1 MASLFKNTLKNKNN
15 KNNKNNTKRNRDFE
29 EYVTTIHNK
38 DVVVIKALELT
49 RFNKEIINNLLKG
62 YKTSHYA
69 SIKISITHVFHLFF
83 NLINDES
90 IKGKLMSYNDN
101 LLLRYLRRKSRNI
114 SRKSRNIS
122 RKNEI
127 REYIELNKIVDKIY
141 EIIHDLQ
148 SVFPPS
154 KLKKSLTNLREE
166 MINKYFDGNEKIFIN
181 GINNITFEGKT
192 SNIGVINNYFRED
205 MKGMIKSP
213 VIIGRINKNHVS
225 MNTEYWQELKSEII
239 RNINNIDELKSNLQS
254 INDRDISKSE
264 IEVVKELLEGR
275 IKYLTSISRSRSRS
289 RSPSPSLSASRPK
302 SVTRRKN

>member
-1 MASLFKNTLKNKNN
+1 
-15 KNNKNNTKRNRDFE
+15 
-29 EYVTTIHNK
+29 
-38 DVVVIKALELT
+38 
-49 RFNKEIINNLLKG
+49 
-62 YKTSHYA
+62 
-69 SIKISITHVFHLFF
+69 
-83 NLINDES
+83 
-90 IKGKLMSYNDN
+90 
-101 LLLRYLRRKSRNI
+101 
-114 SRKSRNIS
+114 
-122 RKNEI
+122 
-127 REYIELNKIVDKIY
+127 
-141 EIIHDLQ
+141 
-148 SVFPPS
+148 
-154 KLKKSLTNLREE
+154 
-166 MINKYFDGNEKIFIN
+166 
-181 GINNITFEGKT
+181 
-192 SNIGVINNYFRED
+192 

>member
-1 MASLFKNTLKNKNN
+1 MSSLFKNTLKNTNN

-38 DVVVIKALELT
+38 DEVVIKALELT

-154 KLKKSLTNLREE
+154 KLKNSLTNLREE

-181 GINNITFEGKT
+181 GINNITIEGKT

-289 RSPSPSLSASRPK
+289 PSASRPK

>member
-1 MASLFKNTLKNKNN
+1 MPSLFKNTLKNTNN

-38 DVVVIKALELT
+38 DEVVIKALELT

-90 IKGKLMSYNDN
+90 IKDKLMSYNDN

-114 SRKSRNIS
+114 SRNIS
-122 RKNEI
+122 RKNEIRKNEI

-141 EIIHDLQ
+141 EIIYDLQ
-148 SVFPPS
+148 SIFPPR
-154 KLKKSLTNLREE
+154 KLTNSLTNLREE

-275 IKYLTSISRSRSRS
+275 IKYLTSISRSRS
-289 RSPSPSLSASRPK
+289 PSPSLSASRPK